1 MPPAARSLIPC
12 VHCGS
17 LLGTKRQRM
26 THKNS
31 RKHLKYVVNQHFL
44 KKKSDEETHDW
55 SSDGSAS
62 AASAAEEEAPAQ

>member
-1 MPPAARSLIPC
+1 M
-12 VHCGS
+12 
-17 LLGTKRQRM
+17 KRQRM